1 MFKTWL
7 LMISFSLAQH
17 TADNHGIEN
26 EYFCKVMTLL
36 STAYGMGMDVPSKMR
51 EVLLL
56 LLAIVFL
63 LNLLISFY
71 LLTLVLQS
79 QGMLL
84 WELLA
89 FIFTQTESYIFIISF
104 IPKEVPKLRCNLE
117 SPSQIAITNWRLE
130 LTIHNACW
138 AQTRSVSFS
147 RIQIFK
153 ANCKP
158 IPIKVK
164 YNTLFNLSAYP
175 ISGFAKLLEFCCDD

>member
-26 EYFCKVMTLL
+26 EYVWKVMALL
-36 STAYGMGMDVPSKMR
+36 STAYGMGMEVPSKVR

-138 AQTRSVSFS
+138 VQTSVSLS

-158 IPIKVK
+158 ILSKVK

-175 ISGFAKLLEFCCDD
+175 ISGFAELLEFCCDD